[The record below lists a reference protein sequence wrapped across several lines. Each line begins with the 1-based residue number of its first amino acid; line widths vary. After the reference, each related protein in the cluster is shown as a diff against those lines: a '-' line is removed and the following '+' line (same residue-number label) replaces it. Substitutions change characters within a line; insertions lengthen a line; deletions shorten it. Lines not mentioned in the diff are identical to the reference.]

1 LSPGDPAGIRVLLID
16 DDEDDFVL
24 TRDLL
29 GQCRGIRAELEW
41 APDSGTGLDLIRR
54 GRHDAYLL
62 DYLIDGRTG
71 LDLLTALQGEEWIGP
86 IIILT
91 GQGDHD
97 IDMAAMD
104 RGACDYLTKD
114 RLDSES
120 LERSIRYAITQART
134 LRELRTTADALRET
148 NRELEAFTYSVSH
161 DLRAPLRAIDGY
173 SHLLNES
180 LSSQL
185 DPESIRRLDLV
196 RRNVHRMSGLIDDLL
211 MLSRAGRAAL
221 RCAPISTHELAQRVT
236 LAELDRWAGPPVE
249 LEIEPMPEAWADAGL
264 LEQVYH
270 NLVANAL
277 KYGAPDDPIRMRLGS
292 TRLDDETVYFVEDNG
307 IGFDMK
313 DATRIFDPF
322 LRLQGRGDIEG
333 SGVGLSIVQRIVRR
347 HGGRAWAESNPGQGA
362 RFCFTLAQHHESE
375 SEPTPEEDHER
386 RERVVW

>member
-1 LSPGDPAGIRVLLID
+1 LSLADPAGTRILLVD
-16 DDEDDFVL
+16 DDEEDFML

-29 GQCRGIRAELEW
+29 DQCRGIRAELEW
-41 APDSGTGLDLIRR
+41 VSDSSTGLDLIRS
-54 GRHDAYLL
+54 GRHDIYLL

-71 LDLLTALQGEEWIGP
+71 LDLLTDLQNEERIGP

-91 GQGDHD
+91 GRGDHD

-120 LERSIRYAITQART
+120 LERSIRYAITQTRT
-134 LRELRTTADALRET
+134 LRELRNTADALRET

-180 LSSQL
+180 LSGQL

-211 MLSRAGRAAL
+211 MLSRAGRTAL
-221 RCAPISTHELAQRVT
+221 RCTPVSVHELAQRIT
-236 LAELDRWAGPPVE
+236 LGALDRWAGPPVE
-249 LEIEPMPEAWADAGL
+249 LEIEPMPDAWADAGL
-264 LEQVYH
+264 LDQVYQ
-270 NLVANAL
+270 NLVTNAL
-277 KYGAPDDPIRMRLGS
+277 KYGDPDNSIRIRLGS
-292 TRLDDETVYFVEDNG
+292 APLDGETVYFVEDSG

-313 DATRIFDPF
+313 DAGRIFDPF
-322 LRLQGRGDIEG
+322 LRLQGQSDIEG
-333 SGVGLSIVQRIVRR
+333 SGIGLSIVQRIVHR
-347 HGGRAWAESNPGQGA
+347 HGGRVWAESNPGQGA
-362 RFCFTLAQHHESE
+362 CFRFTLAPRGG
-375 SEPTPEEDHER
+375 SEPEAVPEDGHER
-386 RERVVW
+386 MERAVW